1 MARVL
6 TTFDIPNSNITSI
19 SFNESKK
26 PNINFAVNFKKTAKI
41 LEYNTKDHSASNYEL
56 ITQHKFNVDIVGYHP
71 YLPYLGTSDNIESK
85 LWDLSVKEKLSTTR
99 SKTTIRESKFLAFYP
114 DSEELIMV
122 TKEKSNN
129 EIHFSEFRGKTSI
142 PNVVLSIRH
151 HNEVNCIAFYL
162 FKDTNRF
169 ILATGSQDN
178 KIRLWEC
185 DSSNWKFTLIQEL
198 SGHLGHV
205 NSVAFNQISDEPILA
220 SGSEDGKTKIWR
232 KLPNSTWNC
241 VATLDDTGNG
251 KSLAFYP
258 TRPFLATGSSDNINN
273 IKIWQF
279 DTTTSNR
286 TKTKLNQE
294 ISQDGEVTSFN
305 FHPKE
310 AILAIAFDAKIMLVS
325 LKEIELIE
333 FNNNSSENVSGN
345 RNRSGNG
352 SRSGNESV
360 SRSGNGSGSGNG
372 NGNNSNSVSS
382 VSSVSSV
389 YSFDPSTP
397 YNRYGGGLENESR
410 FFKLVS
416 VNGKEVDG
424 GRYELPAIT
433 KSGKSQTMGPKDK
446 ASTAF
451 SEICKKNNKKGECSY
466 KFAIQETTRG
476 SNKKVYHYEG
486 KRVKLAKPI
495 VLELK
500 DKKTGKVK
508 KVVKKYKNVI
518 IAI

>member
-1 MARVL
+1 
-6 TTFDIPNSNITSI
+6 
-19 SFNESKK
+19 
-26 PNINFAVNFKKTAKI
+26 
-41 LEYNTKDHSASNYEL
+41 
-56 ITQHKFNVDIVGYHP
+56 
-71 YLPYLGTSDNIESK
+71 
-85 LWDLSVKEKLSTTR
+85 
-99 SKTTIRESKFLAFYP
+99 
-114 DSEELIMV
+114 
-122 TKEKSNN
+122 
-129 EIHFSEFRGKTSI
+129 
-142 PNVVLSIRH
+142 
-151 HNEVNCIAFYL
+151 
-162 FKDTNRF
+162 
-169 ILATGSQDN
+169 
-178 KIRLWEC
+178 
-185 DSSNWKFTLIQEL
+185 
-198 SGHLGHV
+198 V
-205 NSVAFNQISDEPILA
+205 NSVAFYQNPSELILA
-220 SGSEDGKTKIWR
+220 SGSKDGKTKIWR
-232 KLPNSTWNC
+232 ELPNSTWNC

-286 TKTKLNQE
+286 TNTKLNQE

-305 FHPKE
+305 FHPTE
-310 AILAIAFDAKIMLVS
+310 AILAIAFDAKIQLVS
-325 LKEIELIE
+325 LRGIKFIEY
-333 FNNNSSENVSGN
+333 NNSN
-345 RNRSGNG
+345 RNESGSESG
-352 SRSGNESV
+352 SGSGSGNEN
-360 SRSGNGSGSGNG
+360 RNGSGSGSGNENRNG
-372 NGNNSNSVSS
+372 SENGSENGSGYESNN
-382 VSSVSSV
+382 
-389 YSFDPSTP
+389 SFDPYAP
-397 YNRYGGGLENESR
+397 YNRYGRPRSNKFYNKDFPGGGLQNESR

-518 IAI
+518 VTTH

>member
-41 LEYNTKDHSASNYEL
+41 LEYNTKDHSASNHEL
-56 ITQHKFNVDIVGYHP
+56 ITQHNFNVDIVGYHP
-71 YLPYLGTSDNIESK
+71 YLPYLGTSDNTESK
-85 LWDLSVKEKLSTTR
+85 LWDLSANLHTTR

-122 TKEKSNN
+122 TKAKSNN
-129 EIHFSEFRGKTSI
+129 DIHFSEFKGETSI

-151 HNEVNCIAFYL
+151 QNEVNCIAFYL
-162 FKDTNRF
+162 FKGTNRF

-185 DSSNWKFTLIQEL
+185 DSSNWEFTLIQEL
-198 SGHLGHV
+198 SGHLGYV
-205 NSVAFNQISDEPILA
+205 NSVAFYQNPIEPILA

-232 KLPNSTWNC
+232 KLPNSTWKC
-241 VATLDDTGNG
+241 VTTLDDTGNG
-251 KSLAFYP
+251 KSLAFHP
-258 TRPFLATGSSDNINN
+258 KKMFLATGSSDNKN

-286 TKTKLNQE
+286 TKTTLNQV
-294 ISQDGEVTSFN
+294 ISQDGEITSFN

-325 LKEIELIE
+325 LREIKFIE
-333 FNNNSSENVSGN
+333 YNNSNRNESENE
-345 RNRSGNG
+345 SGNG
-352 SRSGNESV
+352 SRSGNESGNESV
-360 SRSGNGSGSGNG
+360 SRSGSGYESNSHGRPIL
-372 NGNNSNSVSS
+372 NNS
-382 VSSVSSV
+382 
-389 YSFDPSTP
+389 D
-397 YNRYGGGLENESR
+397 YNDFPGGGLQNDSR
-410 FFKLVS
+410 FFKLVRI
-416 VNGKEVDG
+416 NGKEFDG
-424 GRYELPAIT
+424 GRYELPSKT
-433 KSGKSQTMGPKDK
+433 KSGKAQTRGPKDK
-446 ASTAF
+446 ASIAF
-451 SEICKKNNKKGECSY
+451 SEICHKNNKKGECSY

-476 SNKKVYHYEG
+476 SNKKVYHYQG
-486 KRVKLAKPI
+486 KRVKLVKPI

-500 DKKTGKVK
+500 DKKTGEVK

-518 IAI
+518 IATH